1 MTGESYQ
8 VKPQGAIVVRNGD
21 RVRSVEKILTEAAK
35 PGMLVTID
43 GNDYKAKKAAA
54 NTKPFGWVGFEHTDV
69 KTRPETYE
77 TAYASGDVVAVVY
90 GADFD
95 IYAIAT
101 GSTTAATT
109 FTAGDLL
116 ASNDDGTLKAA
127 GSDDVAVARALETIT
142 IAQASTAA
150 TARIRVQSL
159 I

>member
-8 VKPQGAIVVRNGD
+8 VKPQATIVARGGD
-21 RVRSVEKILTEAAK
+21 RVRSVEKMLTEAAK
-35 PGMLVTID
+35 AGMLVTCD
-43 GNDYKAKKAAA
+43 GNDYTAKKAAA
-54 NTKPFGWVGFEHTDV
+54 STKPFGWVGFEHTDLKV
-69 KTRPETYE
+69 RPESYE
-77 TAYASGDVVAVVY
+77 TAYASGDTVAVLY

-101 GSTTAATT
+101 GSTSADTT
-109 FTAGDLL
+109 YSAGDLL

-127 GSDDVAVARALETIT
+127 GSDDVVVARALETIT

-150 TARIRVQSL
+150 TARIMVQSL

>member
-8 VKPQGAIVVRNGD
+8 VKPQGAIVARGGD
-21 RVRSVEKILTEAAK
+21 RVRYAEKILTEAAK

-43 GNDYKAKKAAA
+43 GNDYMAKKAAA
-54 NTKPFGWVGFEHTDV
+54 NTHPFGWVGFEHTDV
-69 KTRPETYE
+69 KTRPESYE
-77 TAYASGDVVAVVY
+77 TAYASGDVVAVLY

-101 GSTTAATT
+101 GSPSADVTIH
-109 FTAGDLL
+109 AGDLL
-116 ASNDDGTLKAA
+116 ASNNDGTLKIAES
-127 GSDDVAVARALETIT
+127 GDVAVARALETVT

-150 TARIRVQSL
+150 TARIMVQSR